1 MTAELNI
8 LQETDYPLLWSL
20 GELILG
26 IDQEELGE
34 EFIFEADAF
43 ISNLDDFLIDD
54 LTRLLKLFNSRFV
67 AMLRV
72 MKFTKFVDMDRE
84 LKKEYYQSWTN
95 SKIGLLRTGSSTLR
109 ALCGWSY
116 YSLEKSWD
124 DLEIPGKTLG
134 REDKTPTLL
143 EGREPWESWKEGR
156 Q

>member
-1 MTAELNI
+1 MAELKT
-8 LQETDYPLLWSL
+8 LQKSDFELLWSL

-26 IDQEELGE
+26 IDKDELGE
-34 EFIFEADAF
+34 EFIHEADAF

-54 LTRLLKLFNSRFV
+54 LKRLLKLFNSRFISF
-67 AMLRV
+67 LRIL
-72 MKFTKFVDMDRE
+72 KFTRFVDMTKALQE
-84 LKKEYYQSWTN
+84 KYYQSWTG
-95 SKIGLLRTGSSTLR
+95 SRIPLLRTGSSTLR

-124 DLEIPGKTLG
+124 DLEIPGKTIG

-143 EGREPWESWKEGR
+143 EGKQPWEKWKEEK